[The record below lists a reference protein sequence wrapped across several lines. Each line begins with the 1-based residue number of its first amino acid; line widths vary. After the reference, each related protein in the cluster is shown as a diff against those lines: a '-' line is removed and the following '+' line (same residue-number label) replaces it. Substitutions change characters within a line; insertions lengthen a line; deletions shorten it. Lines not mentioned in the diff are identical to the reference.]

1 MAGKNQEELYKMLA
15 ERTNTHTDIIYTIVS
30 GKHVG
35 ERLYV
40 SDGEILWKSDEGAVI
55 REQEKLLKDIKT
67 TGLVEIYKDSGAETA
82 GSRIFCERVG
92 NSPVMVICGGGHVSI
107 PVIRLAKSIGFHTV
121 VLEDRTVFAGRADKA
136 GADEVICEPFEAAME
151 RIKGT
156 PDTYFVIVTR
166 GHKFDTVCLKLAV
179 RKENAYIGMMGS
191 RKRVGIVKEQLIK
204 EGISREVLDRVH
216 TPIGL
221 PIGAKTPEEI
231 AVSILAEIIEVKNKA
246 GKSEVYTHE
255 LLSCLMGEEECG
267 KRKVLATIISTKGS
281 APRKTGTK
289 MLVLEGGTIV
299 GTIGGGRAEAEII
312 EKSLHMME
320 QEQLCC
326 QVIAVDMTGKEAEDM
341 GMVCGG
347 TIEVYLEKL
356 KGE

>member
-1 MAGKNQEELYKMLA
+1 MAGNNQEELYKKLA
-15 ERTNTHTDIIYTIVS
+15 ERTNNHTNMIYTIVS
-30 GKHVG
+30 GKYMG

-40 SDGEILWKSDEGAVI
+40 SDGDILWESDQGAVL
-55 REQEKLLKDIKT
+55 REQEEFLKGIKA
-67 TGLVEIYKDSGAETA
+67 TGMTEIPQGCGVKTA
-82 GSRIFCERVG
+82 GSRLFCERVG
-92 NSPVMVICGGGHVSI
+92 NSPVMVICGGGHVSM
-107 PVIRLAKSIGFHTV
+107 PVIRLAKSIGFHTI
-121 VLEDRTVFAGRADKA
+121 VLEDRAVFAGRAGEA

-166 GHKFDTVCLKLAV
+166 GHRFDTVCLKLAAG
-179 RKENAYIGMMGS
+179 KENAYIGMMGS

-204 EGISREVLDRVH
+204 EGVSREVLDKVH

-231 AVSILAEIIEVKNKA
+231 AVSILAEIIEVKNKE
-246 GKSEVYTHE
+246 GKCEGYTHE
-255 LLSCLMGEEECG
+255 LFSYLMGEEGCG

-289 MLVLEGGTIV
+289 MLVLEDGAIV

-312 EKSLHMME
+312 EQSLQMME
-320 QEQLCC
+320 QGQISC
-326 QVIAVDMTGKEAEDM
+326 QVITVDMTGKEAEDM

-347 TIEVYLEKL
+347 IIEVYLEKY
-356 KGE
+356 